1 MCFHPLRFTRCFKV
15 LRNDLRKLSSV
26 CFSSEYEHD
35 PGILPPQLFL
45 HFSIHTT
52 VLELLLFLAA
62 SVRRTLS
69 CDTSAQIL
77 CDICNSKTCV
87 INCLHLSFVKILL
100 AQCVVSF
107 ADYSSHSNTG
117 GFFLLTAKPLLNPR
131 TIRGFSITKKRS
143 PHGRAFSVLLRE
155 GAYFFASSSRFLAS
169 SMILALALAGTSS

>member
-1 MCFHPLRFTRCFKV
+1 MNMIRAYFRL
-15 LRNDLRKLSSV
+15 N
-26 CFSSEYEHD
+26 
-35 PGILPPQLFL
+35 FL
-45 HFSIHTT
+45 HSSIHTT
-52 VLELLLFLAA
+52 VLELLLFPTA

-117 GFFLLTAKPLLNPR
+117 GFFLLTAKVLLNPR
-131 TIRGFSITKKRS
+131 AIRGIDRSITIQIQRPLLTPLCFYANAQGENLSSLYTGCVRS
-143 PHGRAFSVLLRE
+143 DCAIPTRNSLFLLHKNLYHPHPIQSNLDN
-155 GAYFFASSSRFLAS
+155 
-169 SMILALALAGTSS
+169 